1 MNKQINDIERYLN
14 GQMTAAEM
22 HAFEK
27 QMLSDPFLSDAVDGY
42 REQWQ
47 EIQQREDLIQL
58 EAQIQKRNN
67 SKTRVIA
74 GGFRQWMSI
83 AALLVVILSSA
94 VVLYRIFSPNK
105 ETRTI
110 ASKEQATSTE
120 PENKIIPQTTV
131 DSQTVAVNEKQKH
144 YPTENK
150 PGVNNK
156 TAPTKI
162 IQNEELPVNSPDST
176 SLAAAELKT
185 PPKVSGTTAPVA
197 AEPAPPQVTA
207 QREETR
213 EADEALTRKKEKA
226 SVMTAKPATATKEKA
241 APVSGWVEYTTYMK
255 ENIKTP
261 AEISTKDQNHFTVE
275 VSFSVDTDGTL
286 SNFKIE
292 KSTCQPCNAEAIR
305 LIKEGPAWKTNTGQK
320 EKVTYTVS
328 FN

>member
-58 EAQIQKRNN
+58 EEQIQKRNN
-67 SKTRVIA
+67 SKSRVIA
-74 GGFRQWMSI
+74 GSFRQWMSI
-83 AALLVVILSSA
+83 AALLIVILSSA
-94 VVLYRIFSPNK
+94 VVLYRIFSPGN
-105 ETRTI
+105 ETKNI

-120 PENKIIPQTTV
+120 PDNKIIPQTTV
-131 DSQTVAVNEKQKH
+131 DSQTVAVNEKQKPF
-144 YPTENK
+144 PTENK
-150 PGVNNK
+150 QGVNNK
-156 TAPTKI
+156 TVPTKI
-162 IQNEELPVNSPDST
+162 IQNEDLPVVSHDST
-176 SLAAAELKT
+176 SLAATEPKT
-185 PPKVSGTTAPVA
+185 PPKVSGTTAPVTV
-197 AEPAPPQVTA
+197 EPAPPQVTV
-207 QREETR
+207 QKEETG
-213 EADEALTRKKEKA
+213 EADEALATKKERA
-226 SVMTAKPATATKEKA
+226 SVMTAKPATVTKEKA
-241 APVSGWVEYTTYMK
+241 VPVSGWVEYTTYIK
-255 ENIKTP
+255 EHIKTP
-261 AEISTKDQNHFTVE
+261 AEISTKDQKRFTVE

-286 SNFKIE
+286 SKFKIE

-320 EKVTYTVS
+320 EKVSYIIS